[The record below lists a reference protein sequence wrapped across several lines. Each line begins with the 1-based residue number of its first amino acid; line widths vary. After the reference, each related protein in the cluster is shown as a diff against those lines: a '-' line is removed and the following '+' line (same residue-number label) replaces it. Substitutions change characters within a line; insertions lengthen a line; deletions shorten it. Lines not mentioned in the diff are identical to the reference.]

1 MVFSEY
7 DPICLLTLTFSLMI
21 RRPVLALML
30 TNLTWLEYPSP
41 CHKFEKKKKF
51 PHWNLTEAFRLA
63 GGHPGVSLTIT
74 KITPLRS
81 HPLPINW
88 HPVIHTP
95 IHHVSSPVRQ
105 QQQKIFSK
113 KIQTIV
119 WRQQIVWGDQVS
131 TEVDIEHLIR
141 IGYMD
146 ISGWGQAK
154 NMFQII
160 RCSGSAFH
168 LREWH
173 MWERQPASD
182 NFWKLDC
189 QANIRI

>member
-1 MVFSEY
+1 MVFSKY

-95 IHHVSSPVRQ
+95 IHHVSSPSGNN
-105 QQQKIFSK
+105 KKNNIFK
-113 KIQTIV
+113 KYPNNSLKTTNSLRSSFRLTLGQLWEFGKYWWLWI
-119 WRQQIVWGDQVS
+119 WLD
-131 TEVDIEHLIR
+131 L
-141 IGYMD
+141 
-146 ISGWGQAK
+146 SGRG
-154 NMFQII
+154 
-160 RCSGSAFH
+160 
-168 LREWH
+168 
-173 MWERQPASD
+173 
-182 NFWKLDC
+182 
-189 QANIRI
+189 